1 METRTDGGYSGG
13 QGAQNKRRPDLAGPS
28 DFGGVGGVATLARD
42 ARAASTRSL
51 RVVIGPPPLTGRDA
65 LLPGQ
70 RAATDPM
77 AVTAELPRVTED
89 LRKVRR
95 SNALPRA
102 RAKAAERRASAAR
115 SAPAAP
121 ARAASAAAAKRGP
134 VQPGMFLLPLRV
146 FLGLAFL
153 LEGLRKFYDPGFLDA
168 DAPDS
173 FAHHIQALH
182 DGSWFPPVMDLAAD
196 HAISTGLLFAF
207 GQVLVGVGAL
217 LGLWTRLMGLIGM
230 LLALGVLI
238 AVGGNSS
245 PYHGAY
251 VVFLAAW
258 SPLALAGAPMYS
270 VDCWLSLRK
279 WRGPLTTPVR
289 ARRRKLGYGSIIAG
303 LAVGTTLLAGALF
316 GHPAR
321 EGSAPG
327 ADETTV
333 TGPPAVRTSSGPSG
347 PSGAAPAAPPAASA
361 PPTASSTAS
370 ATAKTTAGA
379 GSSGTA
385 APKASASTQ
394 QKTQTEGTTTR
405 KPAAGGGNAAPTA
418 PNSPRSVAEKP
429 SDTKTMGGAPLGG
442 LLGG

>member
-13 QGAQNKRRPDLAGPS
+13 QGVQNKRRPDLAGPS
-28 DFGGVGGVATLARD
+28 DFGSVGGVATLARD

-77 AVTAELPRVTED
+77 AVTAELPRITED

-102 RAKAAERRASAAR
+102 RAKAAERRAAGVRA
-115 SAPAAP
+115 APAAP
-121 ARAASAAAAKRGP
+121 ARAASAAAKRGP

-196 HAISTGLLFAF
+196 HAITTGLLFAF

-321 EGSAPG
+321 DGSAPG

-333 TGPPAVRTSSGPSG
+333 TGPPAVRTSTGPAG
-347 PSGAAPAAPPAASA
+347 QAPAAPPAASA
-361 PPTASSTAS
+361 PPSASSTAS
-370 ATAKTTAGA
+370 VTAKPSAGA
-379 GSSGTA
+379 GSSGSA

-394 QKTQTEGTTTR
+394 QKTPAEGTTTR

-429 SDTKTMGGAPLGG
+429 SDTKTMGGSAPLGG

>member
-1 METRTDGGYSGG
+1 
-13 QGAQNKRRPDLAGPS
+13 
-28 DFGGVGGVATLARD
+28 
-42 ARAASTRSL
+42 
-51 RVVIGPPPLTGRDA
+51 
-65 LLPGQ
+65 
-70 RAATDPM
+70 
-77 AVTAELPRVTED
+77 
-89 LRKVRR
+89 
-95 SNALPRA
+95 
-102 RAKAAERRASAAR
+102 
-115 SAPAAP
+115 
-121 ARAASAAAAKRGP
+121 
-134 VQPGMFLLPLRV
+134 MFLLPLRV

-196 HAISTGLLFAF
+196 HAITTGLLFAF

-279 WRGPLTTPVR
+279 RRGPLTTPVR

-321 EGSAPG
+321 DGSAPG

-333 TGPPAVRTSSGPSG
+333 TGPPAVRTSTGPAG
-347 PSGAAPAAPPAASA
+347 LAPAAPPAAPA
-361 PPTASSTAS
+361 PPAASGTAS
-370 ATAKTTAGA
+370 ATAKPTAGA
-379 GSSGTA
+379 GVRVRPRRRRRRAPSRRRRPRARRPASPPRA
-385 APKASASTQ
+385 AA
-394 QKTQTEGTTTR
+394 TR
-405 KPAAGGGNAAPTA
+405 PRRRRIRRGRWRRSRPTPRPWAAARPRRAAGG
-418 PNSPRSVAEKP
+418 
-429 SDTKTMGGAPLGG
+429 
-442 LLGG
+442 